1 MRRNASILLT
11 VLLASFAISVF
22 NGALADVRASPDL
35 PSDMPVLFVDP
46 VDIVVAPG
54 DNLTISVVMFN
65 LTDSCLF
72 GFGIILN
79 WDPTILNYTSHIV
92 TIPVETYPDGILHG
106 PVIAIANTVN
116 ATGGTYEIAQSSMFP
131 AAPFNRTDGN
141 STIFNMTFNAIT
153 FGMCTLNFTLHDF
166 ADNTASSIQHTVYTS
181 DVTVIPEFPSV
192 VILPLLI
199 SATLLVALIRRK
211 KHLVKTI

>member
-11 VLLASFAISVF
+11 VLSASLLISVF
-22 NGALADVRASPDL
+22 NGTLADVRASPL
-35 PSDMPVLFVDP
+35 PSDMPALFVDP

-54 DNLTISVVMFN
+54 DNLTISAKIFN
-65 LTDSCLF
+65 LTDSCLY
-72 GFGIILN
+72 GFGIKLT
-79 WDPTILNYTSHIV
+79 WDPTILNYTSH
-92 TIPVETYPDGILHG
+92 TMTTGVETYPDGILHET
-106 PVIAIANTVN
+106 VMTVANIVN
-116 ATGGTYEIAQSSMFP
+116 AIGGTYEIAATSMFP

-141 STIFNMTFNAIT
+141 STIFNMTFNALA
-153 FGMCTLNFTLHDF
+153 FGMCTLNFTLHDL
-166 ADNTASSIQHTVYTS
+166 ADNNAAPIQHTVYTS